1 MVKAPH
7 FHCQKPIYSQRKE
20 ERKYTHANQVLPESS
35 SSSQGIS
42 LKGWAVLVGD
52 DAASD
57 SKYGTI
63 CLFQGLG
70 SLLYFDKS
78 IRSEVWHFQSPHTQI
93 YCLQKSLLPYKQ
105 SSCFS
110 DSLRIRFTIYYL
122 LLMCPCDHTVTDAY
136 VWAAHHIP
144 QFISYLSKSCL
155 PLAS

>member
-1 MVKAPH
+1 MWDFLGSPVVKAPH

-78 IRSEVWHFQSPHTQI
+78 IRSEVWHFQFSPPRFIVSRNHCCPTEFL
-93 YCLQKSLLPYKQ
+93 LQR
-105 SSCFS
+105 FS
-110 DSLRIRFTIYYL
+110 QNQVYYL
-122 LLMCPCDHTVTDAY
+122 LSTSSY
-136 VWAAHHIP
+136 VSLWSHCNWCLCVGCTPHSSVY
-144 QFISYLSKSCL
+144 FLSF
-155 PLAS
+155 